1 MIQMPR
7 RPAAPAQPLIQNM
20 VRADPYLVTLERD
33 ATGAVTAFTVAAGR
47 AKGMRFIRA
56 R

>member
-1 MIQMPR
+1 MIQIPR
-7 RPAAPAQPLIQNM
+7 RPAAPVQTLVSNM
-20 VRADPYLVTLERD
+20 VRAGPYIVTLERD

-47 AKGMRFIRA
+47 ARGMRFVRP